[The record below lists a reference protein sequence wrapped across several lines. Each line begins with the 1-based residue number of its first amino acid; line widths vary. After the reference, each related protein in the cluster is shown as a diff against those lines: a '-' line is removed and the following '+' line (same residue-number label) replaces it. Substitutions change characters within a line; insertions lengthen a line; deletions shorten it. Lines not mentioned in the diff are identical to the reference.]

1 MDMVVKLF
9 DKLIKRKSTCYHEE
23 LTAENA
29 QKIADAALK
38 AKTEE
43 WGKMAVDYALKM
55 VCSMSESAHYSAY
68 YNLYGSGPLGEAT
81 ESITL
86 TEKQAR
92 AIDNFVTEKLVA
104 LGYKVELG
112 HYGPNRTI
120 TISWGRKEE
129 KK

>member
-1 MDMVVKLF
+1 MKKF
-9 DKLIKRKSTCYHEE
+9 IGWFCKTSKGKSTLYPGQ

-38 AKTEE
+38 AKTAE

-68 YNLYGSGPLGEAT
+68 YNLYGSGPLGEAI
-81 ESITL
+81 EPRSL

-92 AIDNFVTEKLVA
+92 AIDDFVTEKLVA

-112 HYGPNRTI
+112 YYGPNRMI